1 MEVKMTLSAFIKISL
16 ITLALL
22 GISILTAQQ
31 VPASNI
37 KAGTVKY
44 HPNGQISHAR
54 MLKPM
59 EISGFPCKNWVAFSP
74 NGKLIAFDSASI
86 VKVGQ
91 DRIPTGSRFALY
103 ETGEI
108 KHILLAEITR
118 IQGYL
123 CVGYGVESPEINFWQ
138 NGKLKS
144 AYLKKATLI
153 NGLTAK
159 PGSFSPVQFAEDGSL
174 TKLTLHKAATV
185 EGKSY
190 KAGSILSFGTGG
202 KLLKAERPGYF
213 KRLGTGIL
221 DTVI

>member
-1 MEVKMTLSAFIKISL
+1 MTLSAFIKISL
-16 ITLALL
+16 ITLALF

-44 HPNGQISHAR
+44 HPNGLISHAR
-54 MLKPM
+54 LLAAQ
-59 EISGFPCKNWVAFSP
+59 EIQGFPCKNWVAFSP
-74 NGKLIAFDSASI
+74 AGKLIAFDSS
-86 VKVGQ
+86 KLYQMGQ
-91 DRIPTGSRFALY
+91 DRIPAGSRFALY

-108 KHILLAEITR
+108 KHILLAKVTR

-123 CVGYGVESPEINFWQ
+123 CVGYGLESPEINFWQ

-144 AYLKKATLI
+144 AYLKQATVI

-159 PGSFSPVQFAEDGSL
+159 AGSFSPVQFAEDGSL
-174 TKLTLHKAATV
+174 TKLTLDKAATV

-190 KAGSILSFGTGG
+190 KAGTILSFGAGR

-213 KRLGTGIL
+213 KRMGTAIM
-221 DTVI
+221 DSFV